1 MKVYHNVNVSKS
13 NLKTLLYNWDWE
25 VMAMAMEIFRQRH
38 TSGGSSGGN
47 GSDIG
52 KIADANAE
60 NRITDHMMII
70 W

>member
-13 NLKTLLYNWDWE
+13 NLKPPLCNWDWE
-25 VMAMAMEIFRQRH
+25 VMAMAMEIFRERH
-38 TSGGSSGGN
+38 ISGSSGGN

-52 KIADANAE
+52 KIVDANAE
-60 NRITDHMMII
+60 NRITDHMMTI